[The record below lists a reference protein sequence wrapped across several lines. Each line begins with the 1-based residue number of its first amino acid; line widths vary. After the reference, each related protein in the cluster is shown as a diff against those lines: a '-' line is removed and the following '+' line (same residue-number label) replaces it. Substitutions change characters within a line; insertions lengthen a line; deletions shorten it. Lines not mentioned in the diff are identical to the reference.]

1 MKFQNGLYKIYDIGI
16 KVLYSKC
23 SNIFKQAAH
32 KISSSYTHNNISSSL
47 FTPRFSFGS
56 TGTTRDKLLTDI
68 NILLLETFVS
78 TMAEGGSFLGIVPEI
93 KGRSSSTTK
102 QPRGHT
108 ITVSHI

>member
-1 MKFQNGLYKIYDIGI
+1 MVSVQ
-16 KVLYSKC
+16 
-23 SNIFKQAAH
+23 IFSQVAH
-32 KISSSYTHNNISSSL
+32 KISSSYTHNISSSL

-56 TGTTRDKLLTDI
+56 TRTTRDKLLTDI

-78 TMAEGGSFLGIVPEI
+78 TIAEGGPFLGIVPEI

-108 ITVSHI
+108 ITVPHIQILDSQISLLLSR

>member
-16 KVLYSKC
+16 KVLYNKC
-23 SNIFKQAAH
+23 SNIFKQASH
-32 KISSSYTHNNISSSL
+32 KISSSYTHNIFSSL

-56 TGTTRDKLLTDI
+56 TRTTRDKLLTDI

-78 TMAEGGSFLGIVPEI
+78 TMAGGSFLGIVPEI

-102 QPRGHT
+102 QPRSHT
-108 ITVSHI
+108 ITVPHI